1 MVPLSEKAKG
11 KRRAVDIDAQGA
23 SSSSSAAQPQER
35 QLVVRF
41 TEGADLTITID
52 QLDTVKDVLN
62 KIRTQRPDL
71 RNRRLR
77 LIYAGRLLTNDVF
90 VFQHLAAVDERARR
104 RDAAKQDAGGIQHDT
119 HNTWIHCN
127 VGPEIQPGEEEEGEA
142 RVQTSQIQVVR
153 GFDRLA
159 SLGFSEADI
168 ANFRRQFHGRL
179 ANFSD
184 TDFATEE
191 EYRDY
196 TRTLEEQWIDSMDG
210 GGAGDL
216 TPANAA
222 ASSTPL
228 QGFLM
233 GFFFPLL
240 PFFFIAVPQ
249 PAAFWDDGRPLES
262 QDSVVFSTSM
272 RIWIGFGFVAN
283 ITLALWRVFFY
294 DAVE

>member
-1 MVPLSEKAKG
+1 MAALSEKAKG
-11 KRRAVDIDAQGA
+11 KRRAVDAFDSPGQAST
-23 SSSSSAAQPQER
+23 SSSSPQRER

-52 QLDTVKDVLN
+52 QLDTVADVLN

-71 RNRRLR
+71 RRRRLR
-77 LIYAGRLLTNDVF
+77 LIYAGRLLTSDVF
-90 VFQHLAAVDERARR
+90 VFQHLAAAEERARK
-104 RDAAKQDAGGIQHDT
+104 RDAEKKEFGQPEARHV
-119 HNTWIHCN
+119 WIHCN
-127 VGPEIQPGEEEEGEA
+127 VGPELQPGEEEEGEA

-159 SLGFSEADI
+159 SLGFSDADI
-168 ANFRRQFHGRL
+168 ANFRRQFHGRSADFL
-179 ANFSD
+179 D

-210 GGAGDL
+210 GGPGDL
-216 TPANAA
+216 TPAGAA

-249 PAAFWDDGRPLES
+249 PAAFWDDGRPLET

>member
-1 MVPLSEKAKG
+1 M
-11 KRRAVDIDAQGA
+11 
-23 SSSSSAAQPQER
+23 
-35 QLVVRF
+35 
-41 TEGADLTITID
+41 
-52 QLDTVKDVLN
+52 
-62 KIRTQRPDL
+62 
-71 RNRRLR
+71 
-77 LIYAGRLLTNDVF
+77 
-90 VFQHLAAVDERARR
+90 
-104 RDAAKQDAGGIQHDT
+104 
-119 HNTWIHCN
+119 
-127 VGPEIQPGEEEEGEA
+127 QPGEDEGDT
-142 RVQTSQIQVVR
+142 RVQTSQIQLVR

-159 SLGFSEADI
+159 SLGFSDADI
-168 ANFRRQFHGRL
+168 ANFRRQFHGRATADFL
-179 ANFSD
+179 D

-196 TRTLEEQWIDSMDG
+196 TRTLEEQWIDSIDG
-210 GGAGDL
+210 GPGDL
-216 TPANAA
+216 TPAGAA

-249 PAAFWDDGRPLES
+249 PAAFWDDGRPLEV

-283 ITLALWRVFFY
+283 VTLALWRVFFY